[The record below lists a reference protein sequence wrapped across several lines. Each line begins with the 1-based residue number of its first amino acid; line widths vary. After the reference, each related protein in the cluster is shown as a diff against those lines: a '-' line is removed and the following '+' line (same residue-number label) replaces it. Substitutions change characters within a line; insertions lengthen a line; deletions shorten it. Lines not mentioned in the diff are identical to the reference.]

1 MSAKRT
7 TVVAVVIAL
16 LLIGI
21 IVPWVLLGTGGSPPA
36 HGPTVTQ
43 SGPT

>member
-1 MSAKRT
+1 MSANRS
-7 TVVAVVIAL
+7 TVVVVVIAL

-21 IVPWVLLGTGGSPPA
+21 IVPWVLLGTGSSPPA